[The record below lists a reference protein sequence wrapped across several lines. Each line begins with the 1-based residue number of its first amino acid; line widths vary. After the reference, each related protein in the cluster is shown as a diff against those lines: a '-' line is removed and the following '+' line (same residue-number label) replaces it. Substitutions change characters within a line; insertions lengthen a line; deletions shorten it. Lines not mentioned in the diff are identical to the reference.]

1 MFRAISKTLRW
12 KHCAERN
19 FKFCDNQTMSK
30 MRLLFVGKQF
40 PIAYSTKDISISNM
54 ILTLKDAERF
64 KYKLPD
70 SLLIYDSILECK

>member
-1 MFRAISKTLRW
+1 
-12 KHCAERN
+12 
-19 FKFCDNQTMSK
+19 MSK

-64 KYKLPD
+64 KYKMPY
-70 SLLIYDSILECK
+70 SLLIYDSIIECK